1 MFKLSRLFQSDL
13 PDHHKL
19 ISVFM
24 KSGIF
29 HEPPQKKVYRSY
41 KNVGLED
48 FDIVFKSKL
57 EKLNDSTWNEFEMA
71 FCSVLNKHAPIIV
84 KMLRHNYNSLLTKIL
99 RKTIMARSKFKKS
112 FQQIPHL

>member
-1 MFKLSRLFQSDL
+1 MFKLSRVFQSDL

-19 ISVFM
+19 ISVVM
-24 KSGIF
+24 KWGIF
-29 HEPPQKKVYRSY
+29 REPPQKKVYRSY
-41 KNVGLED
+41 ENVGLED

-84 KMLRHNYNSLLTKIL
+84 KMLRHNNDSLLTKIL
-99 RKTIMARSKFKKS
+99 RKAIMHKS
-112 FQQIPHL
+112 NFEK